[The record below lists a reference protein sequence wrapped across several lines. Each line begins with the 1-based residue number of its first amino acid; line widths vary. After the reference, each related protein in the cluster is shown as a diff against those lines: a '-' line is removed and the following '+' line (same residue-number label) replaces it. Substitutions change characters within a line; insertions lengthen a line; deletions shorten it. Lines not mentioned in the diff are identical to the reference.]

1 MLSGVLMKNFTRRF
15 CAMSCAS
22 RWLVLG
28 FAVSAMAAQAQW
40 VARGW
45 AGPEPTTQSS
55 NVHATD
61 GVPRA
66 EYAQIDTI
74 MRQFMQRT
82 YTPNA
87 QLAVAYEGKLIYSRA
102 YRNTY
107 DAATNPNGRQLQ
119 VNLGTDTVNT
129 PQTPCTPPDCFNEPA
144 YVDTYVDTRFRVASL
159 SKHLTGLAIAQLV
172 LDGLLQPDL
181 SDVAY
186 TILRND
192 TRFSPDPNPY
202 AAAPADNRMLNVTV
216 RQLVQHEWGLD
227 RDCIIFP
234 SPLNCQPA
242 GQPQH
247 LIDYR
252 DSTSGYVIPWPY
264 PYNNN
269 PATTTWKRSCR
280 DVLAIDLPVRL
291 LHYTPG
297 EPPAS
302 GGSYYQY
309 YNNVGFCWL
318 SQIIEIKTGMTYEAY
333 VRAKVMNPAGVDW
346 ARIGL
351 PDTRDRIDYSGLTAD
366 EVNFYYDTPRSV
378 DRFAALRNAW
388 CAIYTRAPFSP
399 CVVPRSME
407 RLPAE
412 TSGAGAWV
420 ISAQEYLRVAL
431 SSNQRTRAPHLLDF
445 PGTNATGSDL
455 ILTGATLPGNAAN
468 YANKPPA
475 ATYGYHLGIYSALV
489 NTAPAGWQVDHA
501 GSFPATR
508 AIYTSNRRGW
518 SFVVTMNTNP
528 EWSLGGNSNNCS
540 VSTVDRRKA
549 WCELLGNNTLPA
561 NNVGPAVTPTT
572 ATSLFYQ
579 LLAMYND
586 TTMRARMQ
594 TAPDLWA
601 NQIALGCRTD
611 VDGSGARRA
620 TSDGVMLLRA
630 MLGLRGTAITSGSG
644 LSTATQTHDR
654 TDRTARDFVSTRML
668 DIDGDGV
675 VSADRDGVIL
685 LRAMLGFTGANVTN
699 GVNQSGAT
707 RTTWDTGATNQQIK
721 TYLNTNCA
729 AAL

>member
-1 MLSGVLMKNFTRRF
+1 MNFTHGRRYARLASQCALIAF
-15 CAMSCAS
+15 SALAMSTH
-22 RWLVLG
+22 
-28 FAVSAMAAQAQW
+28 AQW
-40 VARGW
+40 TARGW
-45 AGPEPTTQSS
+45 AGPEPVTQSS
-55 NVHATD
+55 SVHATD

-87 QLAVAYEGKLIYSRA
+87 QLAVAYQGKLIYSRA
-102 YRNTY
+102 YRNTF

-159 SKHLTGLAIAQLV
+159 SKHLTGLAIAQLA

-181 SDVAY
+181 SDNAY
-186 TILRND
+186 TILRSD

-202 AAAPADNRMLNVTV
+202 AAAPTDARMLNVTV

-227 RDCIIFP
+227 RDCIIYP

-264 PYNNN
+264 TFPVTGSTVY
-269 PATTTWKRSCR
+269 KRTCR
-280 DVLAIDLPVRL
+280 DVLAIDLPLRV

-297 EPPAS
+297 EPPSSA
-302 GGSYYQY
+302 GSYYQY

-318 SQIIEIKTGMTYEAY
+318 AQIIEIKTGMTYEAY
-333 VRAKVMNPAGVDW
+333 VRSKVMNPAGVDW

-351 PDTRDRIDYSGLTAD
+351 ADTRDRIDFSGATAD

-412 TSGAGAWV
+412 TSGAGGWV

-431 SSNQRTRAPHLLDF
+431 SSNQRMRAPHLLDF
-445 PGTNATGSDL
+445 PGSNATGSDL
-455 ILTGATLPGNAAN
+455 VLTGATLPAN
-468 YANKPPA
+468 PASYPNKPPA
-475 ATYGYHLGIYSALV
+475 ATYGYHLGLYSALV

-508 AIYTSNRRGW
+508 AVYASNRRGW

-528 EWSLGGNSNNCS
+528 EWSLGGSSNRCD
-540 VSTVDRRKA
+540 VTTVDRRKA

-561 NNVGPAVTPTT
+561 SNVGPAVAPTT

-586 TTMRARMQ
+586 STMRTRMENA
-594 TAPDLWA
+594 TDLWA
-601 NQIALGCRTD
+601 NQIALPCKTD
-611 VDGSGARRA
+611 LDASGGRSA
-620 TSDGVMLLRA
+620 TSDGMMMLRA

-644 LSTATQTHDR
+644 LSTTVQTHDR
-654 TDRTARDFVSTRML
+654 TDRTARDFVGTKVL
-668 DIDGDGV
+668 DIDGDGL

-721 TYLNTNCA
+721 AYLNSSCA
-729 AAL
+729 ASL